1 MLKIHN
7 TPTRTCKRCGIEQSK
22 DCFMPTGNICFTCG
36 RIAKETAP
44 DRKAVTNR
52 KWYASYKA
60 RLKAQRNTYLGD

>member
-1 MLKIHN
+1 
-7 TPTRTCKRCGIEQSK
+7 
-22 DCFMPTGNICFTCG
+22 MPTGNICFTCG